1 MDYELGKS
9 FDEIEV
15 GDTAS
20 FSKTIT
26 ETDITLFA
34 AISGDFNP
42 MHMNEEFA
50 KHTPFKTR
58 IAHGGI
64 PHSLIAPVWG
74 TKLPGLG
81 TVALEIKT
89 RFKAPTYI
97 GDTITAT
104 TEVIE
109 KLEERKWIKMKL
121 TWTNQKGESVGE
133 GEGLVI
139 PPPKLK

>member
-1 MDYELGKS
+1 MEYELGKS
-9 FDEIEV
+9 YDEIQV
-15 GDTAS
+15 GDKAS
-20 FSKTIT
+20 FSKTVT
-26 ETDITLFA
+26 ETDIALFA
-34 AISGDFNP
+34 AITGDFNP

-50 KHTPFKTR
+50 KMTPFKTR

-89 RFKAPTYI
+89 RFKAPTYP

-104 TEVIE
+104 TEVVE
-109 KLEERKWIKMKL
+109 KMEERKWIKMKL
-121 TWTNQKGESVGE
+121 TWTNQKGEIVGV

-139 PPPKLK
+139 PPPKIK

>member
-1 MDYELGKS
+1 MEYEMGKS
-9 FDEIEV
+9 YDEINI
-15 GDTAS
+15 GDKAS

-26 ETDITLFA
+26 ETDIALFA
-34 AISGDFNP
+34 AITGDFNP

-50 KHTPFKTR
+50 KLTPFKTR
-58 IAHGGI
+58 IAHGGL
-64 PHSLIAPVWG
+64 PHGLIAPVWG

-89 RFKAPTYI
+89 RFKAPTYP

-109 KLEERKWIKMKL
+109 KLEERKWIRMKL
-121 TWTNQKGESVGE
+121 TWTNQKGEIVGT
-133 GEGLVI
+133 GEGLVM